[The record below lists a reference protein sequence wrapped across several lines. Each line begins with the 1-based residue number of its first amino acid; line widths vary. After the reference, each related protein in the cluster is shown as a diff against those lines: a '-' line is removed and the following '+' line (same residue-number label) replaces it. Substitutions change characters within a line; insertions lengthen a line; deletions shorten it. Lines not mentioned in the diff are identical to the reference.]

1 MCWWKNM
8 LENKGE
14 KSMLVYILKD
24 LNGLRGELLKCY
36 ARTYCDKSISPAAL
50 SFSSLLKYLSW
61 YSVSLSLN
69 RIKKRFFHA
78 FCKKKRLNNVLYFSQ
93 RTANIST
100 ITGSLSGLY
109 YLCCHQFWRRRLMQ
123 VSSSYFC
130 HCFGRSIE
138 QTASNWGQQ
147 KGCLVVFCLIKVTLK
162 IRLINKIT
170 KSVFPVL
177 CLYVLTY
184 FAEYQQ
190 NM

>member
-1 MCWWKNM
+1 MLCKN
-8 LENKGE
+8 
-14 KSMLVYILKD
+14 
-24 LNGLRGELLKCY
+24 LLWQIY
-36 ARTYCDKSISPAAL
+36 
-50 SFSSLLKYLSW
+50 FSSCLVFFLS
-61 YSVSLSLN
+61 SEVLEL
-69 RIKKRFFHA
+69 I
-78 FCKKKRLNNVLYFSQ
+78 FCVTELEQDKETFLPCFLQKKRLNNVLYSSQ

-170 KSVFPVL
+170 KSVYPVL